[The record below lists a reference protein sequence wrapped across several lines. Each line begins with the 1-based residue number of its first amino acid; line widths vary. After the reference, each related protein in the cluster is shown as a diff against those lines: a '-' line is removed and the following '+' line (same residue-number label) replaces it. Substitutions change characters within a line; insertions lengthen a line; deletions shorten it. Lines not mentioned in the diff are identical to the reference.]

1 GGETLMSAS
10 LEQLEQ
16 RVLAGYQR
24 QASHYER
31 ALRLLEQRDANW
43 AQDLHAILEEVARL
57 EPVYADAKAA
67 WQQSGQTPGVE
78 LRAVLDRLAEQ
89 IRVLRAMIDS
99 QVAELLARK
108 QRLVPEIDDFIRR
121 RWMLNAYG
129 QTKA

>member
-1 GGETLMSAS
+1 MSDS

-16 RVLAGYQR
+16 RVLAGYRR

-31 ALRLLEQRDANW
+31 ALRLLEQRDAVTNW
-43 AQDLHAILEEVARL
+43 AQDLHAILEEVAGL
-57 EPVYADAKAA
+57 EPEYADAKAA
-67 WQQSGQTPGVE
+67 WQQSGKTPGVE

-129 QTKA
+129 QSKA